1 MCITIFNFICSMDVI
16 NLTVLNVSLCFLI
29 GLLFQLNE
37 VSLPLKNIDVIN
49 IYTEKKISCLILCV
63 APQR

>member
-29 GLLFQLNE
+29 VLLFQLNE

>member
-29 GLLFQLNE
+29 VLLFHLNE
-37 VSLPLKNIDVIN
+37 LSLPLENIDVID
-49 IYTEKKISCLILCV
+49 IYTQEKISCLILCV
-63 APQR
+63 ALQR